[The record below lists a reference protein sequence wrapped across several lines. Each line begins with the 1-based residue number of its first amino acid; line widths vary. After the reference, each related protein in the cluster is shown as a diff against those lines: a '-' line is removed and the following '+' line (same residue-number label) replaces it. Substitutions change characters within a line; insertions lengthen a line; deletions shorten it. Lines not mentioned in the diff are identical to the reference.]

1 VAESPPPTI
10 DRYFYFEGVRRDDF
24 LWIAL
29 MKAIYPSEWGC
40 TRTERPRKADWLAKF
55 QASGYWLIDAVKEPL
70 SGIHNERVR
79 LIRSVARKLVAE
91 INKIAPMQVVSIKAT
106 VHEALFQKL
115 TDASLPVV
123 NEEPLPFPAAGWQN
137 DFEHKLRS
145 LVDTGR
151 LRLCST

>member
-1 VAESPPPTI
+1 V
-10 DRYFYFEGVRRDDF
+10 DRPDEGALSIRMGMHKNGTPAKSGLVGEIPGKRLLAHRRGEG
-24 LWIAL
+24 A
-29 MKAIYPSEWGC
+29 
-40 TRTERPRKADWLAKF
+40 
-55 QASGYWLIDAVKEPL
+55 L